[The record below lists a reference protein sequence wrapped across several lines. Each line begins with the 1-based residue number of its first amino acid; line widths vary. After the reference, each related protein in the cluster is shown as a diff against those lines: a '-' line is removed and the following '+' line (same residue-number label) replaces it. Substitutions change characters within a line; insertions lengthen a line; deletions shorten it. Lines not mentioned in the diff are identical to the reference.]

1 MVPFRNEPCGCESD
15 DQLPIVSRVGR
26 GIHGDDFKVEISS
39 DAPCE
44 THLAGSSFDHTTK
57 EWTSEWVSE
66 NINGGCLSYQYKLR
80 PYTVPQTFT
89 ITFIYRRPGRPE
101 WSWTTPA
108 IPYVWSIDDDGGKQ
122 PGDPDAVV
130 GSGVA
135 TIFVK
140 DGKDKPW
147 VEKLVYPAGTDR
159 EDYNAPEQGEA
170 WTSNLYFGVGGDIE
184 VPNLGDL
191 ALVIG
196 ITEEQIKQIIQ
207 GSTGVIGGSD
217 NVKNYIDDQDDKHV
231 DEALDHVHEDL
242 GFDEGFLPGDGGSTS
257 VKKYIDDKA
266 SQIQGEV
273 DASKADIEA
282 LRKYLKN
289 ALTDILAKVYLG
301 GTLGEDGNITW
312 PNANKIPIGD
322 LNVFSASSPTNSTVA
337 NAIRSRAL
345 SDNDIRTI

>member
-108 IPYVWSIDDDGGKQ
+108 IPYVWSVDDDGGKQ

-147 VEKLVYPAGTDR
+147 VEKLVYPDGTDR
-159 EDYNAPEQGEA
+159 EDFNAPEQGEA

-191 ALVIG
+191 ALILG

-207 GSTGVIGGSD
+207 GTTGVIGGSD
-217 NVKNYIDDQDDKHV
+217 NMKDYIDDQDNKV
-231 DEALDHVHEDL
+231 LDHVHEDL
-242 GFDEGFLPGDGGSTS
+242 GFDDGFLPGDGGDTS
-257 VKKYIDDKA
+257 VKEYIDGKA
-266 SQIQGEV
+266 SEIQGEV
-273 DASKADIEA
+273 NASKADIA
-282 LRKYLKN
+282 KIN
-289 ALTDILAKVYLG
+289 ATLADILAKIYGG
-301 GTLGEDGNITW
+301 GTIGADGHITW
-312 PNANKIPIGD
+312 PNTSKIPVAD
-322 LNVFSASSPTNSTVA
+322 LNVFSGGTPSNSTYA
-337 NAIRSRAL
+337 DAIRSRAL
-345 SDNDIRTI
+345 SDDDVRTQ

>member
-26 GIHGDDFKVEISS
+26 GIHGDDYKVEISS

-108 IPYVWSIDDDGGKQ
+108 IPYVWSVDDDGGKQ

-147 VEKLVYPAGTDR
+147 VEKLVYPDGTDR
-159 EDYNAPEQGEA
+159 EDFNAPEQGEA

-191 ALVIG
+191 ALILG

-207 GSTGVIGGSD
+207 GTTGVIGGSD
-217 NVKNYIDDQDDKHV
+217 NMKDYIDDQDNKV
-231 DEALDHVHEDL
+231 LDHVHEDL
-242 GFDEGFLPGDGGSTS
+242 GFDDGFLPGDGGDTS
-257 VKKYIDDKA
+257 VKEYIDGKA
-266 SQIQGEV
+266 SEIQGEV
-273 DASKADIEA
+273 NASKAGIA
-282 LRKYLKN
+282 KLN
-289 ALTDILAKVYLG
+289 TAIADILKKIYGG
-301 GTLGEDGNITW
+301 GTMGADGHITW
-312 PNANKIPIGD
+312 PNTNKIPVAD
-322 LNVFSASSPTNSTVA
+322 LNVFSGSTPSNSTYA
-337 NAIRSRAL
+337 DAIRSRDL
-345 SDNDIRTI
+345 SNDDVRTQ

>member
-26 GIHGDDFKVEISS
+26 GIHGDDYKVEISS

-108 IPYVWSIDDDGGKQ
+108 IPYVWSVDDDGGKQ

-147 VEKLVYPAGTDR
+147 VEKLVYPDGTDR
-159 EDYNAPEQGEA
+159 EDFNAPEQGEA

-191 ALVIG
+191 ALILG

-207 GSTGVIGGSD
+207 GTTGVIGGSD
-217 NVKNYIDDQDDKHV
+217 NMKDYIDDQDNKV
-231 DEALDHVHEDL
+231 LDHVHEDL
-242 GFDEGFLPGDGGSTS
+242 GFDDGFLPGDGGDTS
-257 VKKYIDDKA
+257 VKEYIDGKA
-266 SQIQGEV
+266 SEIQGEV
-273 DASKADIEA
+273 NASKADIA
-282 LRKYLKN
+282 KIN
-289 ALTDILAKVYLG
+289 ATLADILAKIYGG
-301 GTLGEDGNITW
+301 GTIGADGHITW
-312 PNANKIPIGD
+312 PNTSKIPVAD
-322 LNVFSASSPTNSTVA
+322 LNVFSGGTPSNSTYA
-337 NAIRSRAL
+337 DAIRSRAL
-345 SDNDIRTI
+345 SDDDVRTQ

>member
-1 MVPFRNEPCGCESD
+1 MDWIKDLFGPECNDNIPVFSN
-15 DQLPIVSRVGR
+15 VGR
-26 GIHGDDFKVEISS
+26 GIKGDAFFIKVS
-39 DAPCE
+39 DPDEVCQTYLEGMSYDEA
-44 THLAGSSFDHTTK
+44 TK
-57 EWTSEWVSE
+57 EWTTEWKSE

-108 IPYVWSIDDDGGKQ
+108 IPYLWSVDDDGNKE

-159 EDYNAPEQGEA
+159 EDFNAPEQGEA

-207 GSTGVIGGSD
+207 GTTGVIGGSD
-217 NVKNYIDDQDDKHV
+217 NVKDYIDDQDNKV
-231 DEALDHVHEDL
+231 LGHVHEDL
-242 GFDEGFLPGDGGSTS
+242 GFDDGFLPGDGGDTS
-257 VKKYIDDKA
+257 VKKYIDDKV
-266 SQIQGEV
+266 SVVQGEV
-273 DASKADIEA
+273 DASNTDIAKLNTAIADI
-282 LRKYLKN
+282 LKK
-289 ALTDILAKVYLG
+289 IYGG
-301 GTLGEDGNITW
+301 GTIGDDGHITW
-312 PNANKIPIGD
+312 PNTSKIPVAD
-322 LNVFSASSPTNSTVA
+322 LNVFSGASPSNSTYA
-337 NAIRSRAL
+337 DAIRSRAL
-345 SDNDIRTI
+345 SDDDVRTQ

>member
-15 DQLPIVSRVGR
+15 DQLPIISRVGR
-26 GIHGDDFKVEISS
+26 GIHGDDYKVEISS

-108 IPYVWSIDDDGGKQ
+108 IPYVWSADDDGGKQ

-135 TIFVK
+135 TIFIK

-147 VEKLVYPAGTDR
+147 VEKLVYPEGTDR
-159 EDYNAPEQGEA
+159 EDFNAPEQGEA

-191 ALVIG
+191 ALILG

-207 GSTGVIGGSD
+207 GTTGVIGGSD
-217 NVKNYIDDQDDKHV
+217 NMKDYIDDQDGKV
-231 DEALDHVHEDL
+231 LDHVHEDL
-242 GFDEGFLPGDGGSTS
+242 GFDDGFLPGDGGDTS
-257 VKKYIDDKA
+257 VKEYSDGKA
-266 SQIQGEV
+266 SEIQGEV
-273 DASKADIEA
+273 DASKADID
-282 LRKYLKN
+282 KIN
-289 ALTDILAKVYLG
+289 ATLADILAKIYGG
-301 GTLGEDGNITW
+301 GTIGADGHITW
-312 PNANKIPIGD
+312 PNTSKIPVAD
-322 LNVFSASSPTNSTVA
+322 LNVFSGGTPSNSTYTD
-337 NAIRSRAL
+337 AIRSRAL
-345 SDNDIRTI
+345 SDDDVRTQ

>member
-26 GIHGDDFKVEISS
+26 GIHGDDYKVEISS

-108 IPYVWSIDDDGGKQ
+108 IPYVWSVDDDGGKQ

-147 VEKLVYPAGTDR
+147 VEKLVYPDGTDR
-159 EDYNAPEQGEA
+159 EDFNAPEQGEA

-191 ALVIG
+191 ALILG
-196 ITEEQIKQIIQ
+196 ITEEHIKQIIQ
-207 GSTGVIGGSD
+207 GTTGVIGGSD
-217 NVKNYIDDQDDKHV
+217 NMKDYIDDQDNKV
-231 DEALDHVHEDL
+231 LDHVHEDL
-242 GFDEGFLPGDGGSTS
+242 GFDDGFLPGDGGDTS
-257 VKKYIDDKA
+257 VKEYIDGKA
-266 SQIQGEV
+266 SEIQGEV
-273 DASKADIEA
+273 NASKADIA
-282 LRKYLKN
+282 KIN
-289 ALTDILAKVYLG
+289 ATLADILAKIYGG
-301 GTLGEDGNITW
+301 GTIGADGHIAW
-312 PNANKIPIGD
+312 PNTSKIPVAD
-322 LNVFSASSPTNSTVA
+322 LNVFSGGTPSNSTYA
-337 NAIRSRAL
+337 DAIRSRAL
-345 SDNDIRTI
+345 SDDDVRTQ

>member
-26 GIHGDDFKVEISS
+26 GIHGDDYKVEISS

-108 IPYVWSIDDDGGKQ
+108 IPYVWSVDDDGGKQ

-147 VEKLVYPAGTDR
+147 VEKLVYPDGTDR
-159 EDYNAPEQGEA
+159 EDFNAPEQGEA
-170 WTSNLYFGVGGDIE
+170 WTANLYFGVGGDIE

-191 ALVIG
+191 ALILG

-207 GSTGVIGGSD
+207 GTTGVIGGSD
-217 NVKNYIDDQDDKHV
+217 NMKDYIDDQDNKV
-231 DEALDHVHEDL
+231 LDHVHEDL
-242 GFDEGFLPGDGGSTS
+242 GFDDGFLPGDGGDTS
-257 VKKYIDDKA
+257 VKEYIDGKA
-266 SQIQGEV
+266 SEIQGEV
-273 DASKADIEA
+273 NASKADIA
-282 LRKYLKN
+282 KIN
-289 ALTDILAKVYLG
+289 ATLADILAKIYGG
-301 GTLGEDGNITW
+301 GTIGADGHITW
-312 PNANKIPIGD
+312 PNTSKIPVAD
-322 LNVFSASSPTNSTVA
+322 LNVFSGGTPSNSTYA
-337 NAIRSRAL
+337 DAIRSRAL
-345 SDNDIRTI
+345 SDDDVRTQ

>member
-26 GIHGDDFKVEISS
+26 GIHGDDYKVEISS

-108 IPYVWSIDDDGGKQ
+108 IPYVWSADDDGNKQ

-147 VEKLVYPAGTDR
+147 VEKLVYPDGTDR
-159 EDYNAPEQGEA
+159 EDFNAPEQGEA

-191 ALVIG
+191 ALILG

-207 GSTGVIGGSD
+207 GTTGVIGGSD
-217 NVKNYIDDQDDKHV
+217 NMKDYIDDQDNKV
-231 DEALDHVHEDL
+231 LDHVHEDL
-242 GFDEGFLPGDGGSTS
+242 GFDDGFLPGDGGDTS
-257 VKKYIDDKA
+257 VKEYIDGKA
-266 SQIQGEV
+266 SEIQGEV
-273 DASKADIEA
+273 NASKADIA
-282 LRKYLKN
+282 KIN
-289 ALTDILAKVYLG
+289 ATLADILAKIYGG
-301 GTLGEDGNITW
+301 GTIGADGHITW
-312 PNANKIPIGD
+312 PNTSKIPVAD
-322 LNVFSASSPTNSTVA
+322 LNVFSGGTPSNSTYA
-337 NAIRSRAL
+337 DAIRSRAL
-345 SDNDIRTI
+345 SDDDVRTQ

>member
-15 DQLPIVSRVGR
+15 DQLPIISRVGR
-26 GIHGDDFKVEISS
+26 GIHGNDYRVEISS
-39 DAPCE
+39 DATCE

-108 IPYVWSIDDDGGKQ
+108 IPYVWSVDDDGNKQ

-147 VEKLVYPAGTDR
+147 VEKLVYPEGTDR
-159 EDYNAPEQGEA
+159 EDFNAPEQGEA

-207 GSTGVIGGSD
+207 GSTGVIDGSD
-217 NVKNYIDDQDDKHV
+217 NIKDYIDDQDGKV
-231 DEALDHVHEDL
+231 LDHVHDDL
-242 GFDEGFLPGDGGSTS
+242 GFDDGFLPGDGGETS
-257 VKKYIDDKA
+257 VKKYIDDIK
-266 SQIQGEV
+266 SEIDKGV
-273 DASKADIEA
+273 EA
-282 LRKYLKN
+282 NLTYVKN
-289 ALTDILAKVYLG
+289 ALTDIVNKVYGG
-301 GTLGEDGNITW
+301 GTIGADGHITW
-312 PNANKIPIGD
+312 PNTSKIPVAD
-322 LNVFSASSPTNSTVA
+322 LNVFSGSNPSNSTYTD
-337 NAIRSRAL
+337 AIRSRAL
-345 SDNDIRTI
+345 SDDDVRTQ

>member
-108 IPYVWSIDDDGGKQ
+108 IPYVWSADDDGGKQ

-147 VEKLVYPAGTDR
+147 VEKLVYPDGTDR
-159 EDYNAPEQGEA
+159 EDFNAPEQGEA

-191 ALVIG
+191 ALILG

-207 GSTGVIGGSD
+207 GTTGVIGGSD
-217 NVKNYIDDQDDKHV
+217 NMKDYIDDQDNKV
-231 DEALDHVHEDL
+231 LDHVHEDL
-242 GFDEGFLPGDGGSTS
+242 GFDDGFLPGDGGDTS
-257 VKKYIDDKA
+257 VKEYIDGKA
-266 SQIQGEV
+266 SEIQGEV
-273 DASKADIEA
+273 NASKADIA
-282 LRKYLKN
+282 KIN
-289 ALTDILAKVYLG
+289 ATLADILAKIYGG
-301 GTLGEDGNITW
+301 GTIGADGHITW
-312 PNANKIPIGD
+312 PNTSKIPVAD
-322 LNVFSASSPTNSTVA
+322 LNVFSGGTPSNSTYA
-337 NAIRSRAL
+337 DAIRSRAL
-345 SDNDIRTI
+345 SDDDVRTQ

>member
-26 GIHGDDFKVEISS
+26 GIHGDDYKVEISS

-108 IPYVWSIDDDGGKQ
+108 IPYVWSVDDDGGKQ

-147 VEKLVYPAGTDR
+147 VEKLVYPDGTDR
-159 EDYNAPEQGEA
+159 EDFNAPEQGEA

-191 ALVIG
+191 ALILG

-207 GSTGVIGGSD
+207 GTTGVIGGSD
-217 NVKNYIDDQDDKHV
+217 NMKDYIDDQDNKV
-231 DEALDHVHEDL
+231 LDHVHEDL
-242 GFDEGFLPGDGGSTS
+242 GFDDGFLPGDGGDTS
-257 VKKYIDDKA
+257 VKEYIDGKA
-266 SQIQGEV
+266 SEIQGEV
-273 DASKADIEA
+273 NASKADIA
-282 LRKYLKN
+282 KIN
-289 ALTDILAKVYLG
+289 ATLADILAKIYGG
-301 GTLGEDGNITW
+301 GTIGADGHITW
-312 PNANKIPIGD
+312 PNTSKIPVAD
-322 LNVFSASSPTNSTVA
+322 LNVFSGSAPSNSTYA
-337 NAIRSRAL
+337 DAIRSRDL
-345 SDNDIRTI
+345 SDDDVRTQ